1 MTIDAPEL
9 DVHVLQRT
17 ADDLARTYEG
27 MFSAETIERYV
38 FESYT
43 ALARTATIKRYL
55 AALARNFASDRLRAL
70 ALSQGKIQSTVPQVL
85 FVCVHNAGGSQI
97 AAALLKH
104 YAGSGVEVRSA
115 GSLPA
120 GEVDPHVVE
129 TLESRG
135 IDMAG
140 AFPKP
145 LTDDV
150 VRAADYVITMG
161 CGDACPVYPGKNYLD
176 WDLADPAGQGP
187 EVANQIVD
195 DIDERVRAW
204 WATVQK

>member
-1 MTIDAPEL
+1 
-9 DVHVLQRT
+9 
-17 ADDLARTYEG
+17 
-27 MFSAETIERYV
+27 
-38 FESYT
+38 
-43 ALARTATIKRYL
+43 
-55 AALARNFASDRLRAL
+55 
-70 ALSQGKIQSTVPQVL
+70 
-85 FVCVHNAGGSQI
+85 
-97 AAALLKH
+97 
-104 YAGSGVEVRSA
+104 
-115 GSLPA
+115 
-120 GEVDPHVVE
+120 
-129 TLESRG
+129 SRG

-204 WATVQK
+204 WATVQRSEERRVGNGGGCGGGRRHESS